1 MAFAKIRSEGLDL
14 GAGFIERAGAIDG
27 AGGVLEFF
35 FKRKLSGDAA
45 AGFGFAH
52 AASAEAFELLLWR
65 APGDDEAVEPYG
77 HAGFD
82 EQGCFDEGRGVSA
95 AFLPV
100 FELAENDLV
109 NARMKD

>member
-1 MAFAKIRSEGLDL
+1 MTFAKIRGESLDVD
-14 GAGFIERAGAIDG
+14 AGFIERAGAIDG
-27 AGGVLEFF
+27 VGGALEFF
-35 FKRKLSGDAA
+35 FERKLGGDAV

-52 AASAEAFELLLWR
+52 AAGVEAFELLFR
-65 APGDDEAVEPYG
+65 PAPGHNQTVELCG

-95 AFLPV
+95 TLLPV
-100 FELAENDLV
+100 FELAKNDLV

>member
-1 MAFAKIRSEGLDL
+1 MTFEEIHGESLNL

-27 AGGVLEFF
+27 VGGALEFF
-35 FKRKLSGDAA
+35 FERKLGGDAA
-45 AGFGFAH
+45 AGFCFAH

-65 APGDDEAVEPYG
+65 TPGDDEAVEPCG

-82 EQGCFDEGRGVSA
+82 EQGGFDEDGAVSA
-95 AFLPV
+95 AFFPV